1 MIRVAVVDDQKLMID
16 GLSAIINA
24 SEDMRVIAEGSNGI
38 DAVEIAEKHKPDI
51 ILMDVRMPEMNGV
64 DATRIIKRLY
74 PDVKIMI
81 LTTFDDEE
89 YIIRGLGDGAKGYI
103 LKDIEGS
110 RLLEGIRNCCRGEL
124 VIPSRIAE
132 ILVKKAVKD
141 NTKPA
146 SDTVICDLGFGDR
159 EKDVAVMLA
168 QGFTNRQIASALY
181 ITEGTVKNYVSSIYA
196 KINISD
202 RTKAALFLKEKGYI

>member
-1 MIRVAVVDDQKLMID
+1 MIKVAVVDDQKLMRD
-16 GLSAIINA
+16 GLLAIINA
-24 SEDMRVIAEGSNGI
+24 SEDIKVVAEGSNGS
-38 DAVEIAEKHKPDI
+38 DAVEIAEKHSPDI

-74 PDVKIMI
+74 PEVKIMI

-89 YIIRGLGDGAKGYI
+89 YIIRGLGDGANGYI

-124 VIPSRIAE
+124 VIPSRVAE
-132 ILVKKAVKD
+132 VLVRKAANVDTKAVDK
-141 NTKPA
+141 K
-146 SDTVICDLGFGDR
+146 VFDLGFGER
-159 EKDVAVMLA
+159 EREVAVMIA